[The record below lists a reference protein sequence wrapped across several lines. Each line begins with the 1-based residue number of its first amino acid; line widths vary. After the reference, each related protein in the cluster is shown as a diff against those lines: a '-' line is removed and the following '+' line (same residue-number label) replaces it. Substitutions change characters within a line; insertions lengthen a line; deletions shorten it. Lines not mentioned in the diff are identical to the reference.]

1 MVKMLSPLFLSAT
14 IFVLL
19 TGCSSP
25 PASPATPA
33 ATRGS
38 ESIPAKYRGLNDL
51 YVADYDTGKVFLLKN
66 GGFTPDGSIT
76 NGISGPWAVTLDRA
90 GNAYVAN
97 ATGYSV
103 TEYAPGISTPS
114 FRYSFGMISPRAIA
128 VDAQGHLFVSDFS
141 GYNGPGRISEYQQK
155 SNQILASCNVSGL
168 FGTAVDSSGDV
179 FVGYNSQQ
187 TGGHL
192 EEFVGGL
199 KGCSPT
205 LLGAQVEYATGMV
218 LDREN
223 NLIVGAA
230 HARDIDVIPAPYT
243 KISRYLQSDGG
254 APLFVSIDK
263 SNKHVY
269 ASIGRF
275 YHSYVLVIDYA
286 TGKRIRRIGSSRGG
300 FGSPY
305 GVVDAPNEIP

>member
-1 MVKMLSPLFLSAT
+1 MLSPLLLRTT
-14 IFVLL
+14 IFALL

-25 PASPATPA
+25 PISLVTPA
-33 ATRGS
+33 PARVGTS
-38 ESIPAKYRGLNDL
+38 TPAKYGGLDDL
-51 YVADYDTGKVFLLKN
+51 YVADYDSGTVFLLKN

-76 NGISGPWAVTLDRA
+76 NGISGPWAVTLDA
-90 GNAYVAN
+90 TGNLYVAN

-103 TEYAPGISTPS
+103 TEYAPGTSTPS
-114 FRYSFGMISPRAIA
+114 FTYSFGMISPRAIA

-141 GYNGPGRISEYQQK
+141 GYNGPGRISEYPQE

-168 FGTAVDSSGDV
+168 FGAAVDSSGDV
-179 FVGYNSQQ
+179 FVGYNSQR
-187 TGGHL
+187 TGGHI

-205 LLGAQVEYATGMV
+205 PLGANVEYATGMV
-218 LDREN
+218 LDRKN

-230 HARDIDVIPAPYT
+230 HANLIDVIPPPYS
-243 KISRYLQSDGG
+243 KISRYLHSDGG
-254 APLFVSIDK
+254 APLFVSIGK

-286 TGKRIRRIGSSRGG
+286 TGRPIRRIGYSRGG

-305 GVVDAPNEIP
+305 GVVDAPNEVP